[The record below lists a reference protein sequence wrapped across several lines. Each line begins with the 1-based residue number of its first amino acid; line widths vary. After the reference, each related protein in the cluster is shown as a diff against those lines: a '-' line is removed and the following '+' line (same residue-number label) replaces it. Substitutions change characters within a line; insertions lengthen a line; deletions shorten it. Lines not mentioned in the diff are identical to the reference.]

1 MDVGFVFKANNKIY
15 ITEYVDNNFSDGF
28 PIDNP
33 EPYKDLG
40 EDQLAFVEI
49 NKYDTD
55 NGDTAYS
62 LRDHGFYTLD
72 NKDRDN
78 VKGYEVLLELDC
90 RDKLCEFI
98 EELKN
103 EVKDKEKEV

>member
-1 MDVGFVFKANNKIY
+1 MDVGFVFRANDRIY
-15 ITEYVDNNFSDGF
+15 ITEYIDNNFSDGF

-55 NGDTAYS
+55 
-62 LRDHGFYTLD
+62 
-72 NKDRDN
+72 
-78 VKGYEVLLELDC
+78 V
-90 RDKLCEFI
+90 
-98 EELKN
+98 
-103 EVKDKEKEV
+103 